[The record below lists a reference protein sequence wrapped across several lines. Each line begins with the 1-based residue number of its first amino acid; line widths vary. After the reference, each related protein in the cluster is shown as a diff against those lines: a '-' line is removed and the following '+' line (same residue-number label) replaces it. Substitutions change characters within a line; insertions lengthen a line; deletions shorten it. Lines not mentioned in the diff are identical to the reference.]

1 MTLRDHFSE
10 EALAAEQAATAER
23 RERLRNEVNKKHG
36 EIIIPATRI
45 TEKERKIISISPMA
59 DYNLNGGVPEGSW
72 LLLSGPP
79 KCGKTVT
86 ALQIAANA
94 QKQYGKPVYFGA
106 VEHRL
111 EKKELEGIHGLD
123 IEDVEAI
130 QSYEG
135 KILNAQDF
143 LQEFTTVIKD
153 VPGCI
158 LIIDSTS
165 ALCAEGEF
173 ASEIKSQGRNE
184 GPKLL
189 ATFCRRMAPVVPVN
203 RALVIVIQHLIAN
216 TSGYGEPY
224 YEDGGKKMQYQ
235 GDTKLR
241 CTTVQKWENAKK
253 DDQIGQVLN
262 WQIKTAA
269 LTKPGRKFQSYL
281 RYGYGL
287 DDIKEYMCLGLDM
300 GLIDKKGAWY
310 SYAGQRAQ
318 GEEKLRQLFVDSPEH
333 LTTLKNQ
340 IEQML

>member
-1 MTLRDHFSE
+1 MDQKE
-10 EALAAEQAATAER
+10 IEAR
-23 RERLRNEVNKKHG
+23 REKLRKEINKKHG
-36 EIIIPATRI
+36 EVLIPASKI
-45 TEKERKIISISPMA
+45 IEKERKVVSISPMA
-59 DYNLNGGVPEGSW
+59 DYNLNGGIPEGSW

-94 QKQYGKPVYFGA
+94 QNQYGKPVYYGN
-106 VEHRL
+106 VEHRI
-111 EKKELEGIHGLD
+111 EKKELTGIHGLNVD
-123 IEDVEAI
+123 DVEMV

-135 KILNAQDF
+135 KIMSAQDH
-143 LQEFTTVIKD
+143 LQEYTTILKD

-165 ALCAEGEF
+165 ALCSEGEF
-173 ASEIKSQGRNE
+173 GSDITAKARNE

-216 TSGYGEPY
+216 TSGYGEPQF
-224 YEDGGKKMQYQ
+224 EDGGRKMQYQ

-241 CTTVQKWENAKK
+241 CTSFQKWENTKK
-253 DDQIGQVLN
+253 EQVGQVLN

-269 LTKPGRKFQSYL
+269 LTKPGGKFSSYL

-287 DDIKEYMCLGLDM
+287 DDIKEYISLGLDM

-310 SYAGQRAQ
+310 SYAGQRTQ
-318 GEEKLRQLFVDSPEH
+318 GEEKLQNLFIESNEH
-333 LTTLKNQ
+333 LTTLKTQ